1 MPSVDEQFVVA
12 WALKQLLDRITKTGV
27 QGNLRDQAND
37 YFRALAEEDG
47 DLGHDVTIN
56 GVKVGRC
63 TFSTKG
69 GEPAHVKRSIG
80 IHDADRV
87 LADDNPDF
95 AEWLTR
101 RVNNQLFD
109 YAIQY
114 AEETGDLLDGMTL
127 IEEEVPEVPVTVSPT
142 FTPNSVRAER
152 VAEALGTDVGGLL
165 MHAGELLAGPQL
177 LSDGTRL
184 ELPEQR

>member
-1 MPSVDEQFVVA
+1 MPSVDEQFAVA

-27 QGNLRDQAND
+27 QGNLRDQANE
-37 YFRALAEEDG
+37 YFKELCDEDG
-47 DLGHDVTIN
+47 KLGHDVCVN

-63 TFSTKG
+63 TFSVKK
-69 GEPAHVKRSIG
+69 GEPARTKRSIG
-80 IHDADRV
+80 IHDADKV

-95 AEWLTR
+95 AEWLKR
-101 RVNNQLFD
+101 RVSNQLFD

-114 AEETGDLLDGMTL
+114 TEETGDLLDGMTV
-127 IEEEVPEVPVTVSPT
+127 IEEEVPQTPDSVAPN
-142 FTPNSVRAER
+142 FTPSSISAEK

-184 ELPEQR
+184 ELPGES